1 MNTKIRSHKQLGF
14 SLIEIMIAVL
24 VLAIGILAVSKLQ
37 SSLIK
42 SGSDANQRS
51 IAANIAQKKIDDL
64 KRFIHLNTNNYGNWS
79 DLAIDSVTSLKGPVS
94 LAFAHIANNE
104 GGRVLPGTQSV
115 GSNLNYNLSWSV
127 IDYYYSGLNN
137 SATTVAVT
145 TYPSYKLAH
154 VAVSWDGVGDNTNS
168 IVSFDSIIYRYA
180 PISTALG
187 DALTTGNTGP
197 TDKFT
202 GHTGGGTPVILDT
215 GDVQIGTLGEVAK
228 SRKGNSNL
236 VEYESLTYDPTNNKV
251 NRRDQ
256 FSTVAC
262 VCEDGS
268 ASDSTQHLVGYLT
281 WNNVDKN
288 LVSLLATETYTT
300 EYSERDSGGEG
311 ATSAFECHLCC
322 KDGKD
327 SKSIDFGINP
337 DVHKVCRLKRTGGV
351 LAVYPDWKL
360 IGYNI
365 VPEEFLNTTTNSKL
379 YSTYVENVVRYAAS
393 IERTSGATYFLNT
406 YSDINSS
413 LLTYA
418 SSYIADGTNYK
429 QLANGTSLNLQARAI
444 YMDEVPDGVYEGTT
458 YSTTNVPMDR
468 IPFYEV
474 SLTKLVGWAPDEDQE
489 SFSTTYAGFPT
500 TYTGTQ
506 GDTATN
512 EYSRHDPFPSGPD
525 PTPCQSYD
533 FANCVSNQ
541 VEILDREDEYSRG
554 VFYSKTAGSLTTVE
568 SQIFTGS
575 NGWVDVEAHVES
587 LTTTTIPIR
596 VTP

>member
-1 MNTKIRSHKQLGF
+1 MNIKIKSHKQFGF
-14 SLIEIMIAVL
+14 SLIEVMIAVL

-64 KRFIHLNTNNYGNWS
+64 KRFIHLNTNNYGSWS
-79 DLAIDSVTSLKGPVS
+79 GLAIDSVTSLKSPVS
-94 LAFAHIANNE
+94 LAFAHIADNE
-104 GGRVLPGTQSV
+104 GGRILPGAQSV

-127 IDYYYSGLNN
+127 IDYYYSGLNT
-137 SATTVAVT
+137 SASTVAVT
-145 TYPSYKLAH
+145 TYPAYKLAH

-168 IVSFDSIIYRYA
+168 IVSFDSVIYRYA

-187 DALTTGNTGP
+187 AALTTGNTGP

-202 GHTGGGTPVILDT
+202 GVPENSTPVDI
-215 GDVQIGTLGEVAK
+215 GVQKIQIGSLGEVDK

-236 VEYESLTYDPTNNKV
+236 VKYESLLYNTDNNAV

-262 VCEDGS
+262 VCKDDS
-268 ASDSTQHLVGYLT
+268 ALNSEQHLVGYLT
-281 WNNVDKN
+281 WNSIDKN
-288 LVSLLATETYTT
+288 IVSLLRTETYTT
-300 EYSERDSGGEG
+300 KYSERDTGGDD
-311 ATSAFECHLCC
+311 SAFECHICC
-322 KDGKD
+322 KDGKESD
-327 SKSIDFGINP
+327 SIDLGI
-337 DVHKVCRLKRTGGV
+337 HKVCRLKRVAGI

-365 VPEEFLNTTTNSKL
+365 VPEEFLNVSTNAEL
-379 YSTYVENVVRYAAS
+379 YSTYITSLVRYTAS
-393 IERTSGATYFLNT
+393 IERTVGASYFLNT

-429 QLANGTSLNLQARAI
+429 QLNYGATLNLQARAI
-444 YMDEVPDGVYEGTT
+444 YMDEVPDGVYEGIT
-458 YSTTNVPMDR
+458 YSTTNVPLDR
-468 IPFYEV
+468 LPFFEV
-474 SLTKLVGWAPDEDQE
+474 NLTQLVGWAPDEDQE
-489 SFSTTYAGFPT
+489 SFSATYPGFPT

-506 GDTATN
+506 GDTASN
-512 EYSRHDPFPSGPD
+512 VYSRHDPFPGGSD
-525 PTPCQSYD
+525 KVTPCQSHIG
-533 FANCVSNQ
+533 ANCVSNQ
-541 VEILDREDEYSRG
+541 VLINGKEEAYSRG
-554 VFYSKTAGSLTTVE
+554 VFYSKSPSSLTTVE

-575 NGWVDVEAHVES
+575 NGWVDVEAHIED
-587 LTTTTIPIR
+587 LTTTTIPI